1 VNVTL
6 LTDSLVEFYDL
17 NEIRTLWRQ
26 ILDATMG
33 RVQLPMQIS
42 SRSRDG
48 STAGA
53 VIVSSMAEAE
63 GYIQACK
70 AAVQRLDPDATTAVH
85 PDHLGTGVDF
95 SQRPVLV

>member
-1 VNVTL
+1 VNVPL
-6 LTDSLVEFYDL
+6 LTDSLVEFYDIV
-17 NEIRTLWRQ
+17 EIRSQWRQ
-26 ILDATMG
+26 ILDACLG
-33 RVQLPMQIS
+33 RVQLPMQIN

-48 STAGA
+48 STAGS
-53 VIVSSMAEAE
+53 IVVSTLAEAE

-70 AAVQRLDPDATTAVH
+70 AAVQRLDPTATTAVH